1 MSASPQE
8 IEQRKEP
15 LRIVPQPKPEER
27 KQESSVTVRREID
40 RLARQMGRMMVELQG
55 LKDRV

>member
-1 MSASPQE
+1 MSANPQE
-8 IEQRKEP
+8 IEQRKE
-15 LRIVPQPKPEER
+15 LRIVPQPEAEER